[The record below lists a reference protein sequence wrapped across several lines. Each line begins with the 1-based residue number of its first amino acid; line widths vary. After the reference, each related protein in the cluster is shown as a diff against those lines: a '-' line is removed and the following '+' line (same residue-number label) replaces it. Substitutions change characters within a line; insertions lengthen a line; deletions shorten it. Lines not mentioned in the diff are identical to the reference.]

1 MTREEVIK
9 QLIEEMSG
17 CGLFVGKYDAENGS
31 EKFMYGVNTV
41 MEYLAYQVSEEY
53 GEKFCEM
60 FLENMIKSEKK
71 KFKKALDKNNWL

>member
-31 EKFMYGVNTV
+31 KQFMYGVNTV
-41 MEYLAYQVSEEY
+41 MEYLAYQVSENY
-53 GEKFCEM
+53 GEQFCEM
-60 FLENMIKSEKK
+60 FFENMTESKK
-71 KFKKALDKNNWL
+71 KVVDKHRKV

>member
-60 FLENMIKSEKK
+60 FFENMIKSEKK
-71 KFKKALDKNNWL
+71 KNKKTLDKNN

>member
-17 CGLFVGKYDAENGS
+17 CGLFVGKYDATNGS

-41 MEYLAYQVSEEY
+41 MEYLAYQVSDEY

-71 KFKKALDKNNWL
+71 KFEKTLDKK